1 MWGCCQ
7 QLPPA
12 QEQWKML
19 AKLWSRCLLPS
30 SQQELSPS
38 LCIPFRAQLPA
49 WLGVPTQRGMRS
61 SIQPLHCTE
70 HSTAHTSAGAY
81 DCARNG
87 REHRA
92 LVQPESIPHNFQWI
106 SLGCTRLCIPCFTTD
121 LSTCCNS
128 HHFWDTFSGGSQPA
142 YQPTADTDAHPL
154 PTQGATAQPPQL
166 RFFLQRFDP
175 KQWNSDTD
183 KKACPVLTHPRP
195 VHGQQRATG

>member
-92 LVQPESIPHNFQWI
+92 LVQPVSIPHNFQWI
-106 SLGCTRLCIPCFTTD
+106 SLGCTR
-121 LSTCCNS
+121 
-128 HHFWDTFSGGSQPA
+128 GSASRASLQIWA
-142 YQPTADTDAHPL
+142 RA
-154 PTQGATAQPPQL
+154 ATAIISGTHFQGVHNLPISPLQAQMHTHFPHKGPQPSLPSWGS
-166 RFFLQRFDP
+166 FY
-175 KQWNSDTD
+175 KG
-183 KKACPVLTHPRP
+183 LTQSNGTQTLIRKL
-195 VHGQQRATG
+195 ALS